1 MRVVYV
7 YLGTGGQSVDSK
19 PDPQDATEIEFRQG
33 LLVKRRQMETV
44 VYVFMMRTTLQYTSV
59 GIGRITS
66 SISTDGQYSTAARAC
81 SQVGPKALLYAS
93 NTSQMD

>member
-7 YLGTGGQSVDSK
+7 YLGTGGQSVDST
-19 PDPQDATEIEFRQG
+19 PNPQDATEIEFRHG
-33 LLVKRRQMETV
+33 LLVKRRQMET

-59 GIGRITS
+59 GFGRITS